1 MSEVTDNPF
10 GLLTAIEQSLHATL
24 DQHQSMESLVTL
36 IQQVYADL
44 SRHQVFK
51 DFVDTACHFTPNE
64 ERPVFHQSLAENDQY
79 RLSLIG
85 IHRGFPIPVHDHP
98 HMMGVQFV
106 VHGRLQ
112 VRSYQLLETVREPS
126 LVRLECLSENI
137 IGAGSTSTI
146 EKVSCNLHGLQS
158 MNTTAVCIAL
168 QAPPCIEHKQAW
180 YFPTHPLADH
190 TQVITWNR
198 VIKSPVKFDAHQNQ
212 SPQPEQE
219 GVGS

>member
-10 GLLTAIEQSLHATL
+10 GLTSIEQSLHTTL
-24 DQHQSMESLVTL
+24 DQHQSVEQLVPL

-44 SRHQVFK
+44 NRHQVFK
-51 DFVDTACHFTPNE
+51 DLVDSARQFIPNE
-64 ERPVFHQSLAENDQY
+64 ERPVFHQSLAENDRY

-85 IHRGFPIPVHDHP
+85 IHRVFPIPVHDHP
-98 HMMGVQFV
+98 HMMRVQLV

-137 IGAGSTSTI
+137 IGAGSTSTT
-146 EKVSCNLHGLQS
+146 EKVSCNIHGLQS
-158 MNTTAVCIAL
+158 MNITAVCLAL
-168 QAPPCIEHKQAW
+168 QVPPCIEHKQAW
-180 YFPTHPLADH
+180 YFPTHPLADQ

-198 VIKSPVKFDAHQNQ
+198 VIKSPIKFYAHQNEQ
-212 SPQPEQE
+212 PQAELKGIE
-219 GVGS
+219 S